1 MALTKAICNKVFS
14 DNSSI
19 LPRSNFGACGQES
32 SPQSLTAYSL
42 NRWRQAYYDTTQQ
55 KMTVKQRRKSKPFLK
70 DSHRTAST
78 FAFFPTHKPT
88 QKMQKSLLLPTHP
101 SPPTTL
107 TQYEWISREK
117 RVDNN
122 IKF

>member
-42 NRWRQAYYDTTQQ
+42 NRYQQ
-55 KMTVKQRRKSKPFLK
+55 GEEMTETLKMT
-70 DSHRTAST
+70 
-78 FAFFPTHKPT
+78 
-88 QKMQKSLLLPTHP
+88 
-101 SPPTTL
+101 
-107 TQYEWISREK
+107 E
-117 RVDNN
+117 
-122 IKF
+122 